1 MHFPLYVNGYS
12 ISLLSPPSTCF
23 RIHHSAACASEP
35 SPPCLPPYEALYFP
49 SFSLEWVV
57 SMPLTP
63 CRHTKNEHPR
73 HPCAPTLCKTVWALL
88 WITDPRAALLGY
100 GARVLFL
107 PDRELIFS
115 SPEHYVTLFSWPS
128 HTRVQGTHILCQ
140 QLAWFSFLIIGLTG
154 IKCHLTVLTSMMTMN
169 CSIFSDAVSFWDFL
183 FYKLPGDV
191 FCSFSYWDYSLFFLI
206 FRSSVNSL

>member
-35 SPPCLPPYEALYFP
+35 FPLCLPPYEALYFP

-100 GARVLFL
+100 RARVLFL
-107 PDRELIFS
+107 LHRELIFS

-128 HTRVQGTHILCQ
+128 HTRVQGTHVLCQ

-154 IKCHLTVLTSMMTMN
+154 IKCHFTVLTSMMT
-169 CSIFSDAVSFWDFL
+169 SELQHL
-183 FYKLPGDV
+183 FRCCELLGFPLLQIAWW
-191 FCSFSYWDYSLFFLI
+191 CLLFFFLLGLL
-206 FRSSVNSL
+206 SVLSDFQEFCE